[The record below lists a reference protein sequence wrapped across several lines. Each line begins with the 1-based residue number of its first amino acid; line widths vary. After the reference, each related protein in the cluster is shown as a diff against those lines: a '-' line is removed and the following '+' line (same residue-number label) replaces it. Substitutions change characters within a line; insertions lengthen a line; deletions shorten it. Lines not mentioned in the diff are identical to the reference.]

1 MGDKVFVDRKF
12 TPKWV
17 FLVRQLNKK
26 NEVDLYYR
34 ESKNEGLYSSFSI
47 ALRNWSISVTPIRPT
62 LVASR

>member
-47 ALRNWSISVTPIRPT
+47 ALRN
-62 LVASR
+62 